1 VHSRPPFTL
10 QRLCELLTDEPRLYT
25 STNKF
30 TNAIEKVRAVS
41 SLLLPLPLPL
51 LLAVLSLHFLR
62 PSRLW
67 GIELVLVALSLSLS
81 LGGPVVPT

>member
-1 VHSRPPFTL
+1 MHCRPPFTL

-41 SLLLPLPLPL
+41 SLLLPFSFFF
-51 LLAVLSLHFLR
+51 AVLSTFPSLR
-62 PSRLW
+62 HRPGRLW
-67 GIELVLVALSLSLS
+67 GD
-81 LGGPVVPT
+81 